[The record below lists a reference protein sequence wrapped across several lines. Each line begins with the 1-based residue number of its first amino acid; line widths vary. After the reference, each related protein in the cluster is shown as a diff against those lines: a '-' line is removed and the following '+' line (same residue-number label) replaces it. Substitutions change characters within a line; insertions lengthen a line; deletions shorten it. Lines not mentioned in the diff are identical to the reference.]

1 MFRVLVTGVRRT
13 PLLRQQL
20 RPLRLRA
27 ISAAV
32 LASPAWSPPSPW
44 PHQPA
49 RRGGITIAGG
59 GGGGARWT
67 SLLLGGSAAVIAAS
81 TSVVRA
87 EESAED
93 AAADDSAIVDE
104 WFDLH
109 SIEEEQI
116 AVTSSVQFPRWAP
129 IASPS
134 TALHAFERYTQTL
147 KPNTHRNYA
156 YWHQQWYKFC
166 QTAASHVAVTIE
178 GLFAFDDY
186 LTADFARR
194 KQSLSIPHFCNM
206 LSAISFLAQ
215 QQFCRA
221 RAALESASSPDEQR
235 GPVVCLRLL
244 QDPRPVFQ
252 SLTRQRIQ
260 TLDPFTPENLAA
272 LARYAPG
279 GLKLRHF
286 TEVCLRLLKRP
297 RPDIGIREWALVT
310 QLLGG
315 LHRGHEV
322 TSARLIQFGVIDE
335 VRQAACN
342 PR

>member
-1 MFRVLVTGVRRT
+1 M
-13 PLLRQQL
+13 
-20 RPLRLRA
+20 
-27 ISAAV
+27 
-32 LASPAWSPPSPW
+32 
-44 PHQPA
+44 
-49 RRGGITIAGG
+49 
-59 GGGGARWT
+59 
-67 SLLLGGSAAVIAAS
+67 
-81 TSVVRA
+81 RA
-87 EESAED
+87 EESA
-93 AAADDSAIVDE
+93 DDSVVDE

-116 AVTSSVQFPRWAP
+116 AVTSSVQFHRWAS

-156 YWHQQWYKFC
+156 HWHQQWYQFC
-166 QTAASHVAVTIE
+166 QSASAHVAVTIE
-178 GLFAFDDY
+178 GLFAFDERI
-186 LTADFARR
+186 TADFANR
-194 KQSLSIPHFCNM
+194 KQSLSISPFCNM

-215 QQFCRA
+215 QQFCRT
-221 RAALESASSPDEQR
+221 RAALESASSPDEKH
-235 GPVVCLRLL
+235 GPLVCLRLL

-252 SLTRQRIQ
+252 ALTRQRIQ
-260 TLDPFTPENLAA
+260 SLDPFTPENLAA

-286 TEVCLRLLKRP
+286 KEVCLRLLKRP
-297 RPDIGIREWALVT
+297 RIDIGIREWALVT

-335 VRQAACN
+335 VRQTACN